1 MDRTPPFPAEN
12 MKGRVSKEQTTGDPL
27 LTDFQKIIWNG
38 QGRKLQKMQIRKLK
52 PQFTEG
58 QQQTFDPNLIWSEGC
73 MEVL

>member
-12 MKGRVSKEQTTGDPL
+12 MKGRDSKEQTTGDPL
-27 LTDFQKIIWNG
+27 RTDFQKITWTG
-38 QGRKLQKMQIRKLK
+38 QGRKTQKMQIRKLK
-52 PQFTEG
+52 PQLTEG